1 MNEDPSNM
9 EEEILQEA
17 WRTAELLAKFLRNE
31 LTTEERAELDNWIA
45 KSRKNQ
51 VLFEELTDEKNLK
64 KAKQWFLELEKKKTQ
79 SLDSVKKKIQFET
92 VRKKI
97 RPLRWFIAAATI
109 TLIIFG
115 AWSLLRNR
123 NGEKKNSG
131 DFVIRAGDVAPGGD
145 RAVLQISNGTSIN
158 LNDQQNGSVIKEPG
172 ALISKTSEGEIRY
185 ENIQSDQAEIP
196 FNKLITPRGGQ
207 YSITLPDGTRA
218 WLNALSS
225 LRYPVSFKNS
235 RSVEVT
241 GEVYFEVK
249 KDRIPFIVQVKG
261 TSIAVLGTH
270 FNVNAYNLVQTTLFE
285 GLVKINDDKFLRPG
299 EQAITGHETTI
310 TRLEYPD
317 DIIAWKEGYFRFTHE
332 NIQNIMD
339 QLGRWYNI
347 NVRFE
352 ANLPQSTFT
361 ATAKRNENISTILT
375 NIEQAG
381 HIHFKIEG
389 EKITVMP

>member
-1 MNEDPSNM
+1 M
-9 EEEILQEA
+9 EEDILQEA

-31 LTTEERAELDNWIA
+31 LTVEETEELDNWIA

-64 KAKQWFLELEKKKTQ
+64 KAKQWFLELEKKKAQ
-79 SLDSVKKKIQFET
+79 SLASVKTKIPFEPA
-92 VRKKI
+92 RKKI

-109 TLIIFG
+109 TAVIYG
-115 AWSLLRNR
+115 GWSLLHNR
-123 NGEKKNSG
+123 NVEQKTK
-131 DFVIRAGDVAPGGD
+131 DDLVIRAGDVAPGGD
-145 RAVLQISNGTSIN
+145 RAVLEISNGTSIN
-158 LNDQQNGSVIKEPG
+158 LNDQQNGSVIKEQG
-172 ALISKTSEGEIRY
+172 ALISKTGDGEIRY
-185 ENIQSDQAEIP
+185 ENIQSDQADIP

-207 YSITLPDGTRA
+207 YRITLPDGSRA

-225 LRYPVSFKNS
+225 LSYPVSFKNS

-249 KDRIPFIVQVKG
+249 KDKVPFIVQVKG
-261 TSIAVLGTH
+261 TNIEVLGTH

-285 GLVKINDDKFLRPG
+285 GSVKINDDKLLRPG
-299 EQAITGHETTI
+299 EQAIAGNEI
-310 TRLEYPD
+310 KISRLEYPD
-317 DIIAWKEGYFRFTHE
+317 DIVAWKNGYFRFTHE
-332 NIQNIMD
+332 SIQDIMD

-361 ATAKRNENISTILT
+361 ATAKRNENISTILK

-389 EKITVMP
+389 EQITVMP